1 MSQEQGFFRQAIYC
15 LNRVLFT
22 NRNDLGAQW
31 DRIVLFATIGEHRKV
46 ASIAPNPN
54 PSPNPKLCLNLTL
67 SLIHSPLSM
76 PYMTFTANVYAPE
89 TCLAAFAD
97 TAASAWFPA
106 NAS

>member
-46 ASIAPNPN
+46 
-54 PSPNPKLCLNLTL
+54 PSAAVTVTLILTL
-67 SLIHSPLSM
+67 ILIMSITLTLAVTVGLALSRN
-76 PYMTFTANVYAPE
+76 PTV
-89 TCLAAFAD
+89 
-97 TAASAWFPA
+97 
-106 NAS
+106 